1 MHFSILMSHF
11 AVLNYA
17 AINLLI
23 LVAFNKVNIYLKWL
37 EENELC
43 DEIACHLS
51 VPYLSLDCC

>member
-1 MHFSILMSHF
+1 MHFSIVMSHF

-23 LVAFNKVNIYLKWL
+23 PVTFNKVNIYLKWL
-37 EENELC
+37 EELC